1 MRKAFVTGAN
11 GFIGSALCRRLLRDG
26 VAVRALCRNPRKGQ
40 ALAEAGAEVIAGDVQ
55 NPLTARRAVEGCDVV
70 FHVAAV
76 GNGSA
81 AHQYN
86 VNVQG
91 TRNVV
96 YAAHKGGA
104 QRYVHVSSIAVYGL
118 NVDGPIDESH
128 LQRPSRDYFYS
139 QTKAQGEAAAW
150 AYARRSGL
158 PVVTVRPA
166 FVYGPGSMTWSRG
179 MYELCRRLP
188 VPLFDGGNGN
198 AHPIYVED
206 VVDLLVAVATHP
218 DAPGNAF
225 HAAPDPAPCWR
236 DYLGY
241 YARMAGN
248 ETSLN
253 IPVKWV
259 KPLGMAANLIT
270 RLSGD
275 PTDVSGM
282 LGYMASHATF
292 CMDRART
299 ILGWQPRVSLDE
311 GMAHTARWLKGQS

>member
-26 VAVRALCRNPRKGQ
+26 VAVRAMCRSPRKGQ
-40 ALAEAGAEVIAGDVQ
+40 ALADAGAEVVGGDVQ
-55 NPLTARRAVEGCDVV
+55 NPLVVRHAVEGCDVV
-70 FHVAAV
+70 FHVAAI

-104 QRYVHVSSIAVYGL
+104 ERYVHVSSIAVYGL
-118 NVDGPIDESH
+118 DIDGPIDETH
-128 LQRPSRDYFYS
+128 PQHPSRDYFYS

-150 AYARRSGL
+150 AYSKRSGL

-166 FVYGPGSMTWSRG
+166 FVYGPGSATWARQ
-179 MYELCRRLP
+179 MYELCRRFP
-188 VPLFDGGNGN
+188 VPLFDGGRGN

-206 VVDLLVAVATHP
+206 VVDLLVTAATHP
-218 DAPGNAF
+218 AAPGSAF
-225 HAAPDPAPCWR
+225 HAAPDPAPTWR

-248 ETSLN
+248 TSSLN
-253 IPVKWV
+253 IPVDWV
-259 KPLGMAANLIT
+259 KPFGAAANWLT
-270 RLSGD
+270 RLSGS

-282 LGYMASHATF
+282 LGYMARRVTF
-292 CMDRART
+292 RMNRARE
-299 ILGWQPRVSLDE
+299 ILDWQPHVGLDE
-311 GMAHTARWLKGQS
+311 GMALTERWLKG